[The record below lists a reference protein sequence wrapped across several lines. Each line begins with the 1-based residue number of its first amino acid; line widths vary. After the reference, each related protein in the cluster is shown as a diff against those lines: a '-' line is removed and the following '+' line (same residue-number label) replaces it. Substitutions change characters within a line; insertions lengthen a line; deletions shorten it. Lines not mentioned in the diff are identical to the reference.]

1 MSQVHPDINRGVWSA
16 PEDALL
22 KRLAEATEGQDWDS
36 IARWLQGCGVLC
48 RAMSQCRVVN
58 PYMQGAGD
66 QQDASRLLRQVH
78 DKAQRGREQQVLHQ
92 VYNEP
97 HFTNDMLLCY
107 RVISVHSRPLT
118 ALARKWERAE
128 DDRLRRLV
136 AHCRI
141 NDFIPWVKVPLP
153 PFHYCTIASIYHYTI
168 TPSHHCTITPYHH
181 FTR

>member
-48 RAMSQCRVVN
+48 REMSQCRVVN

-97 HFTNDMLLCY
+97 HFTNDM
-107 RVISVHSRPLT
+107 
-118 ALARKWERAE
+118 
-128 DDRLRRLV
+128 
-136 AHCRI
+136 
-141 NDFIPWVKVPLP
+141 
-153 PFHYCTIASIYHYTI
+153 
-168 TPSHHCTITPYHH
+168 
-181 FTR
+181 